1 MKWISHSAIGGTSA
15 AIVEPMLAPVA
26 ILGATAP
33 DWLEMVLNAAG
44 VGVEHRKETH
54 YLIVWAV
61 LFFVAL
67 FVAPSIPGG
76 AFIAAFMWGGLTH
89 ILTDALTVQGVPF
102 SPTSRRRFH
111 LFGGRLKT
119 GSVQEYVIAFS
130 LSAVFV
136 VVGIQMHRGGAGSD
150 FAPYFFDWSGAYEDG
165 KIDAYEWKQNRW
177 KFI

>member
-15 AIVEPMLAPVA
+15 AIINPLYAPAA

-33 DWLEMVLNAAG
+33 DWLEMLLNATG

-54 YLIVWAV
+54 YLILWVV
-61 LFFVAL
+61 LFAVAL
-67 FVAPSIPGG
+67 FVASLIPLGD
-76 AFIAAFMWGGLTH
+76 FIAAFMWGGLTH

-119 GSVQEYVIAFS
+119 GSIQEYIIAFS

-136 VVGIQMHRGGAGSD
+136 LIAMQVNRATTTD
-150 FAPYFFDWSGAYEDG
+150 FAPYFFNWGEAYESG
-165 KIDAYEWKQNRW
+165 KIDAYEWKKNRW

>member
-15 AIVEPMLAPVA
+15 AIINPLYVPVA

-33 DWLEMVLNAAG
+33 DWLEWVLSAAG
-44 VGVEHRKETH
+44 LHITHRKETH
-54 YLIVWAV
+54 YLIVW
-61 LFFVAL
+61 LVAFIIGL
-67 FVAPSIPGG
+67 SIAGTFAG
-76 AFIAAFMWGGLTH
+76 ADFIAAFLWGGLTH

-119 GSVQEYVIAFS
+119 GSPQEYVIAFS

-136 VVGIQMHRGGAGSD
+136 LIAMQMHQAKETG
-150 FAPYFFDWSGAYEDG
+150 FMPYFYDWDGAYEKG
-165 KIDAYEWKQNRW
+165 EIDAYEWKMNRW